1 MQMFEVLL
9 PGKEA
14 ASGIAGASSDMGN
27 VSYAVPTIHPTFA
40 IPCPP
45 GVGNH
50 TPGFT
55 AAAATPEAHSATMR
69 ASKALAFTAL
79 DLCLDP
85 TLLAEAKAEFARF
98 AAAQTES

>member
-1 MQMFEVLL
+1 MQRLEVIL
-9 PGKEA
+9 PTKSSAG
-14 ASGIAGASSDMGN
+14 GIAGASSDMGN

-55 AAAATPEAHSATMR
+55 AAAATPEAHAATIR
-69 ASKALAFTAL
+69 ASKGLAFTAL
-79 DLCLDP
+79 DLYLDP
-85 TLLAEAKAEFARF
+85 QLLAAAQAEFANR
-98 AAAQTES
+98 